1 MLAYTIGSESEL
13 VSRDK
18 YILVVKE
25 KRCAVWI
32 KKYLIPSGKW

>member
-18 YILVVKE
+18 YILLVKG
-25 KRCAVWI
+25 KRCAV
-32 KKYLIPSGKW
+32 